1 MEKNQFTMNVSGVE
15 VYYELYYSRSSF
27 KKPTIVLIHGFL
39 SSTFSFRRLLPLLK
53 ENYTVLAV
61 DLPPFGKSGKTSS
74 FIYSYENMA
83 NVVLNLIQQ
92 LNFQKVVLVGHSMG
106 GQIALN
112 MSRLRPNV
120 IEKVV
125 LLCSSGYL
133 KRMSTPIIYSTR
145 IPFFHLW
152 VKYWLG
158 RRGPVQNLLNVVY
171 DHTLIDDEMIDGYLQ
186 PFMNDDI
193 FRALT
198 KMIRDREGDLA
209 AEILKSIETPSL
221 LIWGEEDKVVPIEV
235 GYRLSKDLPNS
246 KLITYKNT
254 GHLLP
259 EEKPEGVN
267 ENILEFIEAT

>member
-1 MEKNQFTMNVSGVE
+1 MDKNHFTMNVLGVD
-15 VYYELYYSRSSF
+15 VYYELHDSRYSYE
-27 KKPTIVLIHGFL
+27 KPTIVLIHGFL

-53 ENYTVLAV
+53 KQYTVLAV

-83 NVVLNLIQQ
+83 KVVLNLIQQ

-112 MSRLRPNV
+112 MSKQKPDLV
-120 IEKVV
+120 DKVV

-133 KRMSTPIIYSTR
+133 KKMSTPIIYSSR
-145 IPFFHLW
+145 IPYFHLW
-152 VKYWLG
+152 LKYWLG
-158 RRGPVQNLLNVVY
+158 RRGPVQNLLNVVH
-171 DHTLIDDEMIDGYLQ
+171 DHSLIDDEMIDGYLQ

-209 AEILKSIETPSL
+209 AEILKSIDTPSL

-246 KLITYKNT
+246 KLITYQNT

-259 EEKPEGVN
+259 EENPEGVH